1 MTLVEQAYSE
11 LREAELVT
19 THKQFS
25 TQYVGKNPNWYSYQL
40 HMGRDFSVLAAA
52 HCLRTISK
60 LSNADN
66 IQPMQRHS
74 LSRVSLLLSAYL
86 REQHLALAYA

>member
-25 TQYVGKNPNWYSYQL
+25 TQFVGKNPNWYSYQK
-40 HMGRDFSVLAAA
+40 HVGRDFSVLAAA
-52 HCLRTISK
+52 HCLRALSK
-60 LSNADN
+60 LANADS

-74 LSRVSLLLSAYL
+74 LARASLLLSAYL
-86 REQHLALAYA
+86 REQHLVLAYA

>member
-1 MTLVEQAYSE
+1 MTLVEQTYLGLHSVG
-11 LREAELVT
+11 LVKSREA
-19 THKQFS
+19 FS
-25 TQYVGKNPNWYSYQL
+25 TQYVSKNPNWYSYQL
-40 HMGRDFSVLAAA
+40 HVGRDFSVLAAA
-52 HCLRTISK
+52 HCLRKISK

-86 REQHLALAYA
+86 REQHLVLAYA

>member
-25 TQYVGKNPNWYSYQL
+25 TQFVGKNPNWYSYQK
-40 HMGRDFSVLAAA
+40 HVGRDFSVLAAA
-52 HCLRTISK
+52 HCLRALSK
-60 LSNADN
+60 LANADS

-74 LSRVSLLLSAYL
+74 LARITVKLSDYL
-86 REQHLALAYA
+86 REQQLVVSDV

>member
-1 MTLVEQAYSE
+1 MTLIEQTYTE
-11 LREAELVT
+11 LRAAELVAT
-19 THKQFS
+19 RVQFS